1 MQFSAVEIKKPIQE
15 SKFKTVWDR
24 VSESAFQI
32 IKKDRNLEN
41 DPALLARVEEILND
55 PSFKEKVT
63 QIWAEQSMKKGG
75 IVSDPKKQDELW
87 ANGLA
92 IRIKDMIDN

>member
-1 MQFSAVEIKKPIQE
+1 MQFSVAEIKKPIQE
-15 SKFKTVWDR
+15 SGYRSVWDR
-24 VSESAFQI
+24 VSESALQI
-32 IKKDRNLEN
+32 LQKDRNLEN
-41 DPALLARVEEILND
+41 DPALLTRVEEILSD

-63 QIWAEQSMKKGG
+63 QIWTEQVMKKGG
-75 IVSDPKKQDELW
+75 VDSDPKKQDELW